1 MKKTSVQAP
10 VPLLVLLVEDHPV
23 VGRGMKSLLES
34 EGYEVLWAKDTKEAR
49 TAYDLRRGEIKK
61 AVLDGSMAGTSGDTT
76 VPLIEYMKAD
86 GFGGLML
93 ATSGLD
99 YLVEEM
105 MAAGCTAHC
114 LKMDFL
120 KHL

>member
-1 MKKTSVQAP
+1 MKKGIKS
-10 VPLLVLLVEDHPV
+10 LVLLVEDHPI
-23 VGRGMKSLLES
+23 VGKGMKSILES
-34 EGYEVLWAKDTKEAR
+34 EGYEVIWAKDTKEAR
-49 TAYDLRRGEIKK
+49 AAYDLHKGEIVK
-61 AVLDGSMAGTSGDTT
+61 AIFDGSLAGTSGDTT

-99 YLVEEM
+99 YLVKEM
-105 MAAGCTAHC
+105 MAAGCTDHC
-114 LKMDFL
+114 HKMDFL